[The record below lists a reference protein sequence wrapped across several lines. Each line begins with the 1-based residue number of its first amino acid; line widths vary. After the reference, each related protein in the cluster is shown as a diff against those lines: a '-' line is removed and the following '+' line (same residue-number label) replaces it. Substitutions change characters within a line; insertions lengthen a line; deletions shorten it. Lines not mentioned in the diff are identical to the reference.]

1 MIGVID
7 FDKQKKA
14 RTSHNTVESSI
25 NYYAYQGYI
34 YPGQKNSGSGALKVG
49 DIITVTVN
57 RK

>member
-34 YPGQKNSGSGALKVG
+34 YPG
-49 DIITVTVN
+49 
-57 RK
+57 